1 MKSIFVTVGTTQFDS
16 LIHTISS
23 REALEVL
30 HKLGFTNITLQTGRG
45 DIELQN
51 HPGNKSCPALTCYGL
66 KNSILEDLQKADLVI
81 SHAGAG
87 TILDALGCG
96 KKVLVVVN
104 EELMGNHQTEL
115 AEALAKEGYLHFC
128 GVSSLLDSLRELD
141 FSNLVAFPRGE
152 PEKFA
157 AHLDKVLG
165 FS

>member
-1 MKSIFVTVGTTQFDS
+1 MQTLF
-16 LIHTISS
+16 
-23 REALEVL
+23 
-30 HKLGFTNITLQTGRG
+30 KLGFTHVTLQTGRG
-45 DIELQN
+45 QVKPPD
-51 HPGNKSCPALTCYGL
+51 HPGGEGCPSLTCFGL
-66 KNSILEDLQKADLVI
+66 KNSILEDIQAADLVI

-87 TILDALGCG
+87 SILDALGCG

-128 GVSSLLDSLRELD
+128 GVSSLLLSLQTMH
-141 FSNLVAFPRGE
+141 FSNLTPFPPGE

-157 AHLDKVLG
+157 AHLDQVLG